1 VDAVLGGWTASAIYW
16 YYAGTRLHFGQM
28 DVVGDPK
35 LDNLDKW
42 GLMFNPSAFKFIS
55 DAAYKVRTNPRTYDG
70 VQGPGYKSMD
80 LNVAK
85 FFRITERIRLE
96 FKMEAY
102 NFANTFTGAD
112 PNVTVTSSSFGRVT
126 AMAAGSQ
133 GREMQY
139 NMRLHF

>member
-1 VDAVLGGWTASAIYW
+1 
-16 YYAGTRLHFGQM
+16 
-28 DVVGDPK
+28 
-35 LDNLDKW
+35 
-42 GLMFNPSAFKFIS
+42 MFNPSAFQFIQ
-55 DAAYKVRTNPRTYDG
+55 DNAYKVRTNPRTYDG

-85 FFRITERIRLE
+85 FFRISERIRLE

-102 NFANTFTGAD
+102 NFTNTFSGAD
-112 PNVTVTSSSFGRVT
+112 PNLTVTSSSFGRVT
-126 AMAAGSQ
+126 AMAAGTG